1 MNMKLIKPQ
10 LFALFLLGVFFL
22 ATGLF
27 PAHAQ
32 ELVFDGRVM
41 EAGSDEPLTGV
52 NIIIRG
58 TTIGTVSDVEGNFI
72 LKTET
77 APPFTLDFSFIG
89 YAKKEKKVSGSRKN
103 MVIELEARAI
113 LGQEVVISASRV
125 EENIMASPVTIEKLT
140 SRDISQIP
148 TANFYDGLYSIKG
161 VDMNV
166 HSLTFRFPNARGF
179 TGETNVRMNQLV
191 DGVDNCSP
199 GLSFSA
205 GNIFGLSNIDVESVE
220 LLVGASSALY
230 GPGGMNGVLLM
241 NSKNPFDYEGLT
253 VSLQGGLMHFGDDH
267 INGPTPMVNLD
278 FRYAKNFNDRFAFK
292 VSGTYLNATDWFAN
306 DYRDK
311 YRLDDLNSTRESNEG
326 YDGVNVYGDDIVVPV
341 NLQEVAPA
349 VLAGV
354 ADARGLVP
362 GTPEYESFIDDN
374 LHLFPDQI
382 ITRTGWEEKDL
393 VDYNT
398 RIMRFSAALHYRFG
412 NNYEA
417 ILRGGTG
424 SGSSVYTAQNRF
436 AFEDFRMSNI
446 QAEVNNPDFYVRSYY
461 VWEHSGDSYNAG
473 GAGAMINEAWKPSE
487 EWFQDYIASYTQQI
501 LLGASEEDALKFA
514 RLVAE
519 NRDEHG
525 NIFNPS
531 ENAFPY
537 AGSEEFNQYFEQVVS
552 TSIAEGGAMVLD
564 KSKMFHTEGMYHFS
578 RYIPWFDLQAGISY
592 RNYNIN
598 SEGTVFADT
607 PGNPIGIN
615 QYGGYVQLNRQF
627 LNDHLRVTLAARYDK
642 NQYFKGRATPRLS
655 LVYSIDKNLDH
666 TIRSSIQTAYR
677 FPSIA
682 DQWVNL
688 DVGAYRVIGGLPQ
701 VHDLYGFNTNPVYPL
716 SSANPVTGKP
726 VMDDGPF
733 VIPEF
738 EPERVIAYEIGYKGL
753 FLNKL
758 LFLDSYAF
766 VNRYNG
772 FLAAQVLVQNPYED
786 DERRFQTTISTDE
799 PVTAWGWAL
808 GLDMLLPKGFFASG
822 NVAYNALESIKD
834 RPPGFQSRF
843 NTPRYRFNLSVGKRQ
858 FLDQIGFKVSYRW
871 QDTFL
876 WESAFGV
883 AQIPSFAT
891 LDTQVSYTF
900 ESLYT
905 TLKIGGS
912 NVIND
917 WYTTSFGSASVG
929 GLYYMTLVFDGL
941 KGE

>member
-1 MNMKLIKPQ
+1 MIFHNHKLTRA
-10 LFALFLLGVFFL
+10 LLLLFLYMPVMVLGQGISVQ
-22 ATGLF
+22 GK
-27 PAHAQ
+27 
-32 ELVFDGRVM
+32 VM
-41 EAGSDEPLTGV
+41 EAGANEPLPGV
-52 NIIIRG
+52 NISIRN
-58 TTIGTVSDVEGNFI
+58 TTEGTVSDAEGNFF
-72 LKTET
+72 LKTNI
-77 APPFTLDFSFIG
+77 APPFVLVYSFIG
-89 YAKKEKKVSGSRKN
+89 FDRQEVEINESQSDLL
-103 MVIELEARAI
+103 IELVERAI

-125 EENIMASPVTIEKLT
+125 EENIMASPVTIEKMS
-140 SRDISQIP
+140 SRDVEQIP
-148 TANFYDGLYSIKG
+148 TANFYDGLYAIKG

-191 DGVDNCSP
+191 DGVDNSSP

-205 GNIFGLSNIDVESVE
+205 GNIFGLSNIDVEGVE

-241 NSKNPFDYEGLT
+241 SSKNPFDYEGLT
-253 VSLQGGLMHFGDDH
+253 ISLQGGLMHISDEYTEGAE
-267 INGPTPMVNLD
+267 PMVNLD
-278 FRYAKNFNDRFAFK
+278 FRYAKNINDKFAFK

-311 YRLDDLNSTRESNEG
+311 YRLDNPNSTRESNEG

-341 NLQEVAPA
+341 NLQEVAPT

-354 ADARGLVP
+354 ADARGMVP
-362 GTPEYESFIDDN
+362 GTPEYEAFINDN

-382 ITRTGWEEKDL
+382 ITRTGWEESDL

-398 RIMRFSAALHYRFG
+398 RVLRFNAALHYRFG
-412 NNYEA
+412 QNYEA

-424 SGSSVYTAQNRF
+424 SGSTVYTAQNRF
-436 AFEDFRMSNI
+436 SFEDFRMSNI

-461 VWEHSGDSYNAG
+461 IWENSGDSYNAG

-487 EWFQDYIASYTQQI
+487 KWFEDYIASYTQQI
-501 LLGASEEDALKFA
+501 LLGAPEEDALKFA

-525 NIFNPS
+525 NVFNPS

-537 AGSEEFNQYFEQVVS
+537 AGSEEFNKYFNNVIG
-552 TSIAEGGAMVLD
+552 TSIADGGARVLD
-564 KSKMFHTEGMYHFS
+564 KSSMFHAGGMYNFS
-578 RYIPWFDLQAGISY
+578 KYIPWFDLQAGISY
-592 RNYNIN
+592 RHYTIN

-607 PGNPIGIN
+607 PGNPIDIN
-615 QYGGYVQLNRQF
+615 QYGGYVQLNKEF
-627 LNDHLRVTLAARYDK
+627 LNNHLRVTLAARYDK

-655 LVYSIDKNLDH
+655 LVYSVDNDLDH
-666 TIRSSIQTAYR
+666 TIRASVQTAYR
-677 FPSIA
+677 FPSIQ

-701 VHDLYGFNTNPVYPL
+701 VHDIYNFDTNPVYPL
-716 SSANPVTGKP
+716 SNANPVTGEP
-726 VMDDGPF
+726 VLEDGPF
-733 VIPEF
+733 IIPEF
-738 EPERVIAYEIGYKGL
+738 EPERVTAYEIGYKGL

-758 LFLDSYAF
+758 LFLDSYVF
-766 VNRYNG
+766 VNRFNG
-772 FLAAQVLVQNPYED
+772 FLASQVLVQNPYED
-786 DERRFQTTISTDE
+786 DERRFMTTISTNE

-808 GLDMLLPKGFFASG
+808 GLDMLLPKAFFVSG
-822 NVAYNALESIKD
+822 NVAYNALESIEDK
-834 RPPGFQSRF
+834 PPGFQSRF

-858 FLDQIGFKVSYRW
+858 FLDQVGFKISYRW

-883 AQIPSFAT
+883 AQIPSYST
-891 LDTQVSYTF
+891 LDAQVSYTF
-900 ESLYT
+900 ETLYT
-905 TLKIGGS
+905 TVKIGGS
-912 NVIND
+912 NVLNS

-941 KGE
+941 N